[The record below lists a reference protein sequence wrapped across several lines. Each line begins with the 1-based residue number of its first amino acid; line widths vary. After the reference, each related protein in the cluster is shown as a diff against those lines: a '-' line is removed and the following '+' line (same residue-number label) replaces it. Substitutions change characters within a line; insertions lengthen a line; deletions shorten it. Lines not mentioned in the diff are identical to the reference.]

1 MVTTTKIYDKYQTVI
16 PKEIRQKLDITKE
29 DIVEWRLLEN
39 NDIRI
44 NIRKKSDFKDIIG
57 MINTKKPT
65 DAVELKKKAQKGE
78 KIDIH

>member
-16 PKEIRQKLDITKE
+16 LKEIRQKLDITKE

>member
-57 MINTKKPT
+57 MINTKN
-65 DAVELKKKAQKGE
+65 LLMLLN
-78 KIDIH
+78 